1 MTESVALTRGAPTLH
16 DVAREAGVSLATAS
30 RVLNGSNRKVAD
42 SYRVRVEA
50 AATKLGYTANVAA
63 QAIARGASAITAF
76 VVTDMTDQRFGAL
89 TRALSRETE
98 AAGLILT
105 VAETGGDPE
114 RERKILQTLRGQRPQ
129 GLILGAGVAG
139 VEGPVAAEISA
150 LQAMGTRVVTLS
162 PESVD
167 DDADAAA
174 RAIRVIRNLPED

>member
-76 VVTDMTDQRFGAL
+76 VVTDMTDDRFGAL
-89 TRALSRETE
+89 TRALVHETE

-129 GLILGAGVAG
+129 GLILGEGVAG
-139 VEGPVAAEISA
+139 SEGEALAEIAA
-150 LQAMGTRVVTLS
+150 LQAMGTRVVTFA
-162 PESVD
+162 PDGTD
-167 DDADAAA
+167 DPDAAA
-174 RAIRVIRNLPED
+174 RAIRVIRNLPAD